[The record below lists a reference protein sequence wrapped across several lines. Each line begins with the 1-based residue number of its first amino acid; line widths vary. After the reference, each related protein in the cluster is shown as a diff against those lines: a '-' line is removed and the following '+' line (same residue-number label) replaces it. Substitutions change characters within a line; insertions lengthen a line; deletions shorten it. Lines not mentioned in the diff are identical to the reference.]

1 MTQVDGA
8 GSIVRLEVIFD
19 GAPKLAR
26 RLVWRHG
33 EVEDGLGDGAV
44 QQCADAA
51 VVLDP
56 NRINWVGRSPINV
69 LEQPE
74 LATHGNWQGRRSST
88 WCSWRSVVPESW
100 GSETSQRWWRR
111 G

>member
-33 EVEDGLGDGAV
+33 EVEDGVGDGT
-44 QQCADAA
+44 
-51 VVLDP
+51 
-56 NRINWVGRSPINV
+56 I
-69 LEQPE
+69 
-74 LATHGNWQGRRSST
+74 
-88 WCSWRSVVPESW
+88 
-100 GSETSQRWWRR
+100 ETRANTTVHLFP
-111 G
+111 